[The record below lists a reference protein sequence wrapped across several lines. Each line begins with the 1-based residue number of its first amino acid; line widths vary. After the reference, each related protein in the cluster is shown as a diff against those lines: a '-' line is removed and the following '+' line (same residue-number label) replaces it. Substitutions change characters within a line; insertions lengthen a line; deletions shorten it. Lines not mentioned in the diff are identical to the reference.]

1 MCMCVGEDKGK
12 PDWKLIKEF
21 LLKEGPVK
29 KEQVVRL
36 LKEGITLMSKLL
48 LYCDDV

>member
-1 MCMCVGEDKGK
+1 M
-12 PDWKLIKEF
+12 LKEF

-36 LKEGITLMSKLL
+36 LKEGIALLSMSN
-48 LYCDDV
+48 LYSLIYFG